1 MKANPGKRELLCEYC
16 LADYPVW
23 FTPNKFW
30 NKVIRRE
37 DGTDRW
43 QFLCPSCFANLAER
57 MGIVPTAW
65 MLTTEE
71 AHKQEVEE
79 ARRELAIQ
87 VSKALFRNGIELN
100 VASKILADSGIP
112 SALERSGDE

>member
-43 QFLCPSCFANLAER
+43 QFL
-57 MGIVPTAW
+57 GKTD
-65 MLTTEE
+65 E
-71 AHKQEVEE
+71 AH
-79 ARRELAIQ
+79 
-87 VSKALFRNGIELN
+87 
-100 VASKILADSGIP
+100 
-112 SALERSGDE
+112 